1 MASQSAAQT
10 VSPNGG
16 EQWSGPEY
24 SSAGSYSELPSSLL
38 AQRTFVVLPDQSPSP
53 ELFRSAP
60 HGVCHLLHGLYST
73 RRLSWRQATQLTHSR
88 IRDKIRPAW
97 MSIGTHRG
105 DVPLEAFNHFQESSV
120 GKSSHMERG
129 IQRLVRSMCPPADM
143 SRQRSLLHHS
153 SDD

>member
-24 SSAGSYSELPSSLL
+24 SSAGSYSELLSSLL
-38 AQRTFVVLPDQSPSP
+38 AQRPFVVLPDQSLSP

-60 HGVCHLLHGLYST
+60 HGVGHQLHCLCLI
-73 RRLSWRQATQLTHSR
+73 RRLSWRQAKQLTHSR
-88 IRDKIRPAW
+88 TRDKIRPAW

-105 DVPLEAFNHFQESSV
+105 DVPLETFNYFQERRQC
-120 GKSSHMERG
+120 GQIRPHGTRHPKTGQAHMSPCRHE
-129 IQRLVRSMCPPADM
+129 PPAI
-143 SRQRSLLHHS
+143 SSSSL
-153 SDD
+153 